1 MPKFSN
7 GKITSTAVL
16 YSRGVPPEHSR
27 SFARI
32 AMLNFSTLK
41 SIYRHRNNAT
51 FLRTS
56 KN

>member
-16 YSRGVPPEHSR
+16 YSRGVLPEHSR

-41 SIYRHRNNAT
+41 SIYRHRNNSA
-51 FLRTS
+51 FFRTP